1 MIKNTVSGPETKI
14 ELLKALRQPISKAH
28 ILALSSIVLAKTE
41 LINDLFQIIET
52 QSLHD
57 AMLASWLLCHLH
69 EADDKLLET
78 RTEKIIALLF
88 STGSDSV
95 RRNLLKIAADFP
107 VPEAAAAQLF
117 DQCLQWMLDEN
128 RAIAV
133 RCNAM
138 QLLFCICQ
146 SEPELAS
153 EVKTAILLVNNYG
166 SAGFRSRAKKIL
178 KKLKVLQAHNY

>member
-1 MIKNTVSGPETKI
+1 MDTNNA
-14 ELLKALRQPISKAH
+14 LLEALRQPLSKAH
-28 ILALSSIVLAKTE
+28 MLALSKVVLERTE
-41 LINDLFQIIET
+41 LINELFQIIET
-52 QSLHD
+52 QSSHD

-78 RTEKIIALLF
+78 KTEIMIALLF

-95 RRNLLKIAADFP
+95 RRNLLKIVADFP
-107 VPEAAAAQLF
+107 IPEAAAAQLF
-117 DQCLQWMLDEN
+117 DQCLQWMQDEN

-138 QLLFCICQ
+138 QLLYCICQ
-146 SEPELAS
+146 SEPDLAS

-178 KKLKVLQAHNY
+178 KKLDTFD

>member
-1 MIKNTVSGPETKI
+1 MKTDFGTDTNNV
-14 ELLKALRQPISKAH
+14 LLEALRQPLSKAH
-28 ILALSSIVLAKTE
+28 MQALSKIVLARTA
-41 LINDLFQIIET
+41 LIGDLFQIIET

-78 RTEKIIALLF
+78 KTEIMIALLF

-95 RRNLLKIAADFP
+95 RRNLLKIVADFP
-107 VPEAAAAQLF
+107 VPEAMAAQLF
-117 DQCLQWMLDEN
+117 DLCLQWMMDEN

-138 QLLFCICQ
+138 QILYCICKA
-146 SEPELAS
+146 EPELAA
-153 EVKTAILLVNNYG
+153 EVKTSIILVNNYG

-178 KKLKVLQAHNY
+178 KKLDALDK

>member
-1 MIKNTVSGPETKI
+1 M
-14 ELLKALRQPISKAH
+14 Q
-28 ILALSSIVLAKTE
+28 ALSKFVLEITE
-41 LINDLFQIIET
+41 LIKVLFQIIET
-52 QSLHD
+52 QSPYD

-78 RTEKIIALLF
+78 EKETMIALLF
-88 STGSDSV
+88 SAGSDSV
-95 RRNLLKIAADFP
+95 RRNLLKIAANFP
-107 VPEAAAAQLF
+107 IPEAMAAQLF

-138 QLLFCICQ
+138 QILYCICKA
-146 SEPELAS
+146 EPELAT
-153 EVKTAILLVNNYG
+153 EVKTSIILVNNYG

-178 KKLKVLQAHNY
+178 KKLDGLDK